1 MVNVYRRRGRRSSGL
16 GSWLRALSATGWII
30 LVSTILSVIGFV
42 TFAFGRPELFALK
55 PSLFLE
61 GKYLWTIVTH
71 MFLHG
76 GIFHLFINMFVLM
89 SLGGL
94 LERIIGQKRYVWL
107 YVLSGVFAGLLSVAL
122 SGLYGAT
129 EFGARWFG
137 SADVFMVGGSGA
149 IFALAAMLMVLLP
162 QLRFAII
169 FLPFFTLPAYVM
181 VPLVLF
187 VTWGASAVG
196 GLPIGN
202 VAHFGGF
209 LVGLGYGL
217 WLRRK
222 YKRKIQILGRQFR

>member
-1 MVNVYRRRGRRSSGL
+1 MAVL
-16 GSWLRALSATGWII
+16 
-30 LVSTILSVIGFV
+30 GFV
-42 TFAFGRPELFALK
+42 TCAFGRVEWLALK

-61 GKYLWTIVTH
+61 GKYVWTIVTH

-94 LERIIGQKRYVWL
+94 LERIIGQKRFVWL
-107 YVLSGVFAGLLSVAL
+107 YLLSGVFAGLLSIVL
-122 SGLYGAT
+122 SGLYGAS
-129 EFGARWFG
+129 ELGARFVG

-149 IFALAAMLMVLLP
+149 IFALAAMLMMLLP
-162 QLRFAII
+162 NLRFAII

-181 VPLVLF
+181 VPLVLIL
-187 VTWGASAVG
+187 TWAASAAG

-209 LVGLGYGL
+209 LAGLGYGL

-222 YKRKIQILGRQFR
+222 YKRKVQVLGRQFR